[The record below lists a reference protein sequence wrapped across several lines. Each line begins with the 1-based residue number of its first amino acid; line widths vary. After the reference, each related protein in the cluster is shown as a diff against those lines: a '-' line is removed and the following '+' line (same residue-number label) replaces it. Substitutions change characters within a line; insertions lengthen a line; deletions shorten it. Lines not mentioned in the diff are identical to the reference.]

1 MEAETAQL
9 PNPRRRSNPRRDGDR
24 MEAAVRIQVDGWCGP
39 SCSRWQG
46 RRRCW
51 AKGQHQWSVAE
62 LLLHQLVLQGATA
75 SRDLGTALTTGAEA
89 TDAARPSALPLG
101 HVAPEQ
107 RKSEWKVV
115 GPADGK
121 RMASG
126 VGWPSLASEGR
137 SLAIRMVWRVGW
149 RGYWSASF
157 VQSC

>member
-1 MEAETAQL
+1 
-9 PNPRRRSNPRRDGDR
+9 

-89 TDAARPSALPLG
+89 TNAARPSALPLG

-107 RKSEWKVV
+107 RKSEWKV
-115 GPADGK
+115 
-121 RMASG
+121 SG
-126 VGWPSLASEGR
+126 MGRLLECEFCSKLLNFDLESEMER
-137 SLAIRMVWRVGW
+137 LFEML
-149 RGYWSASF
+149 
-157 VQSC
+157 